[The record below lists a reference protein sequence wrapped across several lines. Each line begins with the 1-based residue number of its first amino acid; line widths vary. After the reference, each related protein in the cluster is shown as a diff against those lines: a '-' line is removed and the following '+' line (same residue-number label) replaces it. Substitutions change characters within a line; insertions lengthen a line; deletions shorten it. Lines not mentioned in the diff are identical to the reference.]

1 MYIPSGLIGP
11 DLVSVQPMNSP
22 KMNLMY
28 FDYVYIDKLKERRLK
43 IEKIKEQI
51 KNKNG
56 NTDDH
61 TTGILGYYDCN

>member
-1 MYIPSGLIGP
+1 MRFPIGLIGL
-11 DLVSVQPMNSP
+11 DLVSVQPMKGP
-22 KMNLMY
+22 KMDLMY

-43 IEKIKEQI
+43 IEKIKERI

-61 TTGILGYYDCN
+61 TTGILGYYECN